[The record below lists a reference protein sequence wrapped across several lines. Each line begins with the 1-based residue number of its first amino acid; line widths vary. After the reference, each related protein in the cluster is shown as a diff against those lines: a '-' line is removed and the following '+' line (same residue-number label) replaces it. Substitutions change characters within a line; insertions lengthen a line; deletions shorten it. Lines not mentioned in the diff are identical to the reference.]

1 MMSDVIGS
9 CYSFSFTAIRRLA
22 RNDAYKHLLVK
33 AGALPLL
40 VKMAQKGNLREQ
52 AGIIGDLTFTTFL
65 AKSADD
71 KHHVFFSYRL
81 SRKLFPF
88 QSLFSEKN
96 ISQCRLLKFLPSI
109 LSVKRID
116 TYSTCK

>member
-1 MMSDVIGS
+1 MSDVIGS

-71 KHHVFFSYRL
+71 KLITRVFF
-81 SRKLFPF
+81 FIGF
-88 QSLFSEKN
+88 HANCSLFKAY
-96 ISQCRLLKFLPSI
+96 FLRKI
-109 LSVKRID
+109 FHSVV
-116 TYSTCK
+116 C